1 MKKTILTILFKAFFL
16 ILTPLILTC
25 AITGIHKEPVP
36 AMEQTSYVQIYSTAA
51 SQTVEKS
58 EYILG
63 VTAGLLGDWDYE
75 AAGTSELAKMY
86 GVLTNTYMTLKSQSA
101 LVMNAD
107 DFDLNYINPDLRKK
121 LWGDRYAQ
129 QEKMLSTWLSEV
141 SNLVIKSDGK
151 VITPY
156 FHSLSAGA
164 TRKGPFSYLVN
175 ADTSRDL
182 ENTDFLHVIEM
193 SADEFYA
200 VFTEK
205 HPESLLSPD
214 SPANTLQIISRDEAG
229 YVTKLQVGSITL
241 SGEEF
246 ADILGLPSPSFTITF
261 FDKNLKII
269 TKGIG
274 HGYGVSL
281 NHAAYLAE
289 KQYPYDTILG
299 YFYDNIEITSE

>member
-1 MKKTILTILFKAFFL
+1 
-16 ILTPLILTC
+16 
-25 AITGIHKEPVP
+25 
-36 AMEQTSYVQIYSTAA
+36 MEQTSYVQIHSTAA
-51 SQTVEKS
+51 SQSVERA
-58 EYILG
+58 EYVLG

-75 AAGTSELAKMY
+75 TAGTSELAKMY
-86 GVLTNTYMTLKSQSA
+86 GVLTNTYMALKSQSA
-101 LVMNAD
+101 LVMDAD

-121 LWGDRYAQ
+121 LWGERYAQ

-141 SNLVIKSDGK
+141 SGLVIKSEGK

-156 FHSLSAGA
+156 FHLLSAGA
-164 TRKGPFSYLVN
+164 TRKGPFSYLIN
-175 ADTSRDL
+175 ADTSGDL
-182 ENTDFLHVIEM
+182 ENTDFLHVIEF

-200 VFTEK
+200 VFAAR
-205 HPESLLSPD
+205 HPECGLSPD
-214 SPANTLQIISRDEAG
+214 SLVNTLQIISRDEAG
-229 YVTKLQVGSITL
+229 YVTKLQAGSVTL

-246 ADILGLPSPSFTITF
+246 ADIFELPSPSFTITF
-261 FDKNLKII
+261 LDKNLKII

-281 NHAAYLAE
+281 NHAVYLAE